1 MPVVDGW
8 YISRGGSGGSFYYFF
23 FFPFFLSFWAQL
35 CMEFLLNTINRDN
48 HTLYL
53 VLHLPYFLGGEWE
66 LLANQKR

>member
-1 MPVVDGW
+1 MDDILVVVVVAVVF
-8 YISRGGSGGSFYYFF
+8 IFF

-53 VLHLPYFLGGEWE
+53 VLHLPYFLGGSGSY
-66 LLANQKR
+66 